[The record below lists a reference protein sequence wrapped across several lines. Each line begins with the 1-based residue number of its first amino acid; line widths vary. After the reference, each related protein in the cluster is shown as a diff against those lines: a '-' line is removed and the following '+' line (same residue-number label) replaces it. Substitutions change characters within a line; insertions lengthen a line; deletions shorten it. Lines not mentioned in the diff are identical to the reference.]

1 MTLVSPV
8 VPFPADVSAKVKD
21 SWKFAAVEIYNLINQ
36 VRENGLD
43 DVHEMESKMRELLA
57 SMNQQSEIID
67 KLSNDLQ
74 HQRQVTYPHT
84 VNHQQLIFPLLV
96 IHPFPHACTHLSITK

>member
-1 MTLVSPV
+1 MLCHSS
-8 VPFPADVSAKVKD
+8 ADVSAKVKD

-67 KLSNDLQ
+67 KLSKDLQ
-74 HQRQVTYPHT
+74 HQRQVIHT
-84 VNHQQLIFPLLV
+84 V
-96 IHPFPHACTHLSITK
+96 